1 MKKQYNFQKKAE
13 ESKTAKAF
21 HSNVHISTKY
31 STEMAR
37 ELLGKKVKWAKSF
50 LQDIIEKKRYLPL
63 RRYRIEMGHRKG
75 TAQSHTKS
83 GRFPKILCQKWLEL
97 LEQAEANADYK
108 GLDTSNLVIIHAFAS
123 QGFRRLSHQPLGK
136 IGGKQRKKKSTHIE
150 VIVREVGQ

>member
-63 RRYRIEMGHRKG
+63 RRYRIEMGHRKEQHKV
-75 TAQSHTKS
+75 TQSLED
-83 GRFPKILCQKWLEL
+83 FQKYC
-97 LEQAEANADYK
+97 ARN
-108 GLDTSNLVIIHAFAS
+108 GLSFWN
-123 QGFRRLSHQPLGK
+123 R
-136 IGGKQRKKKSTHIE
+136 QRQTQTTRDWTLQIW
-150 VIVREVGQ
+150 